1 MQTMQSQDDA
11 QRNLPFKKSDY
22 CSSTIVSDI
31 MQSTG
36 TRRYNAVKALEQG
49 IACITCHRRN

>member
-22 CSSTIVSDI
+22 CSSRIVSDI
-31 MQSTG
+31 KQSTG

-49 IACITCHRRN
+49 MTCITCHRCN